1 MLRFSQHQSRGMLA
15 LLTVM
20 AVALGACG
28 GSSGTTAAGASQA
41 SATASQPAQS
51 ALPAATG
58 STISGAAAALMAIN
72 SYKFTMTETGGSLGD
87 TLSMLPSTG
96 SGTPSFKLSGT
107 VVLQPD
113 KAADITVAGT
123 LHVISIGGF
132 DYQDINLTGGF
143 TKNDAAKP
151 SVIDSLSPITVFSTA
166 FNSSF
171 DFASDFD
178 MVGSES
184 KDSVDTDHYKTN
196 DSGNAA
202 LAEFGSVGGIA
213 ADKWSAEIWVAKG
226 GGYPVSVT
234 ITGTSGPVGTTT
246 IAFERT
252 FDLTQVNDAANKVT
266 APTNVTGA

>member
-1 MLRFSQHQSRGMLA
+1 MLRFSQHQSRSMLA

-28 GSSGTTAAGASQA
+28 GGSGTPTA
-41 SATASQPAQS
+41 SATQANATTLQPGQTAQ
-51 ALPAATG
+51 ATG
-58 STISGAAAALMAIN
+58 GGSGLSGAATALAAIT

-87 TLSMLPSTG
+87 TLSMLPVSGT
-96 SGTPSFKLSGT
+96 GTPSFKLSGT

-113 KAADITVAGT
+113 KAADITVTGT

-132 DYQDINLTGGF
+132 DYQDINLTGDF
-143 TKNDAAKP
+143 TKNDSTTP

-166 FNSSF
+166 FGSSF
-171 DFASDFD
+171 DFATDFD
-178 MVGSES
+178 KVASES
-184 KDSVDTDHYKTN
+184 KDGVDTDHYKTN

-213 ADKWSAEIWVAKG
+213 ADKWSAEIWVATS

-234 ITGTSGPVGTTT
+234 ITGSSGTAVE
-246 IAFERT
+246 FERT
-252 FDLTQVNDAANKVT
+252 FDLTHVDDAANKVT